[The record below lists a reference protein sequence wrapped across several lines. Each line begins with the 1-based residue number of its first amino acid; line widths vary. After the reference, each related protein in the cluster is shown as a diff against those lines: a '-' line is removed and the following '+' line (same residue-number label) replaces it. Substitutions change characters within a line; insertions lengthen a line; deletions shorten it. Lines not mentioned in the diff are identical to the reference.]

1 MGQRVF
7 VKSKLKLNGVGV
19 AKASLKRALV
29 FGKRPETEWSSHDQV
44 EVETWRTEPTIVAKI
59 GDELWLGVKG

>member
-19 AKASLKRALV
+19 AKASLKRA
-29 FGKRPETEWSSHDQV
+29 
-44 EVETWRTEPTIVAKI
+44 
-59 GDELWLGVKG
+59 